1 MQIHEL
7 TKKQLNEVDLA
18 GPEGLANQT
27 KTAYQVAKQPGALGS
42 LVKSQQTAP
51 QGSGMLQ
58 RAKTALASNPLTSTA
73 ALAQSDFVKRM
84 QTVKNSAAMKQVAA
98 NIQQQWEQTRKTFP
112 AAQAAPAAATT
123 PAVNY
128 NVPAYLRK
136 QKTQAAQQAP
146 TPTTT
151 TSAPGYSSVKT
162 NQQAS
167 IPSVGKSNL
176 PTPTQAT
183 QQTKTVPTTPASA
196 STTAGTYNK
205 KTGAATLGGKSM
217 VAAKDLPPN
226 IQKQIAAVTETST
239 HPITEAASLPQ
250 ITDWFTKA
258 VIPQSMAKHQEEYL
272 KNPTIQGILK
282 GIVAAENQPDDK
294 KRQELQAAEFL
305 NLVSA
310 AGAVSQQI
318 AATQPQTAAT
328 GAGATAPQSS
338 SVQSATSDL
347 EKLAGLSPTQIA
359 AIQKIFAGASPVSTQ
374 DPNTANFLQALGLT
388 VS

>member
-7 TKKQLNEVDLA
+7 TKKQLNELDIA
-18 GPEGLANQT
+18 GPSGLVSNA
-27 KTAYQVAKQPGALGS
+27 KAALGALKQPGGVKDALR
-42 LVKSQQTAP
+42 TATP
-51 QGSGMLQ
+51 GQDQG
-58 RAKTALASNPLTSTA
+58 LTSTA
-73 ALAQSDFVKRM
+73 ALVQSDFAKRM

-112 AAQAAPAAATT
+112 VAQSAPAAATT
-123 PAVNY
+123 PPAVNY

-146 TPTTT
+146 TSTT

-162 NQQAS
+162 TAPAG
-167 IPSVGKSNL
+167 IPTVSGSKL
-176 PTPTQAT
+176 PQPTVATGPAKATPPN
-183 QQTKTVPTTPASA
+183 VTPAGNA
-196 STTAGTYNK
+196 AGTYSK
-205 KTGAATLGGKSM
+205 KTGAATMGGKSM
-217 VAAKDLPPN
+217 VAAKDLPPH
-226 IQKQIAAVTETST
+226 IQKQIAAVTETAT
-239 HPITEAASLPQ
+239 HSITEAASLPQ

-272 KNPTIQGILK
+272 KNPTIQTILK

-294 KRQELQAAEFL
+294 RQQLQAAEFL

-318 AATQPQTAAT
+318 AATQPQTAPA

-359 AIQKIFAGASPVSTQ
+359 AIQKIFAGASPVSTR